1 MRDAVGRVTART
13 AALLDV
19 DGDLAPSHFHRELG
33 EIMYRGVGVERT
45 AAGLRTAIDE
55 IRDLRHRFWHQVRV
69 PGGGRQLNQ
78 ALEKAGRIADFM
90 ELAEVM
96 AVDALDRQES
106 CGAHFRSEYQDE
118 GEARRDDD
126 AWSFASAWETHA
138 PPGATDDLTLTRHAE
153 PLRFESVPLATRSYR

>member
-1 MRDAVGRVTART
+1 
-13 AALLDV
+13 
-19 DGDLAPSHFHRELG
+19 
-33 EIMYRGVGVERT
+33 MYRGVGVERT

-126 AWSFASAWETHA
+126 DWSFALGLGDPRPGRRGGPASRSPGTPSRCASSRCHW
-138 PPGATDDLTLTRHAE
+138 PRGATDETH
-153 PLRFESVPLATRSYR
+153 SGGLAPGGP